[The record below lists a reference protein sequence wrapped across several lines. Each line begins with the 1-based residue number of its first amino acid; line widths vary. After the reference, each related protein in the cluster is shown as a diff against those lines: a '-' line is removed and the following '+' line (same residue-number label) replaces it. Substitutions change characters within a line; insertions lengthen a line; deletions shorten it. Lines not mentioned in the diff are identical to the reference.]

1 MIALHREIAL
11 MAAAGFTCVKF
22 SEQNVNKRNK
32 FMFFHIE
39 GIPWPSCRES
49 RSIFTEEGIHAAS
62 DDSARP
68 LSEIEPGAPP
78 PKNYVF
84 CSN

>member
-1 MIALHREIAL
+1 MIVSHREIAL
-11 MAAAGFTCVKF
+11 MAAACFTCINF

-39 GIPWPSCRES
+39 GIPWPSGRES
-49 RSIFTEEGIHAAS
+49 RSVFTEEWIHASS
-62 DDSARP
+62 DDSTRS

-78 PKNYVF
+78 KNNVF
-84 CSN
+84 